1 MLKDARRALGEDSRF
16 SYKKF
21 DCGKIPYE
29 EEMFDLVIADHV
41 LFYCEDTHRCLQN
54 VGES

>member
-1 MLKDARRALGEDSRF
+1 MCIRDRREDSRF

-21 DCGKIPYE
+21 DCEKIPYE

-41 LFYCEDTHRCLQN
+41 LSVSYTHLR
-54 VGES
+54 VSASPTAAVSI